1 MVTKQATGLYGGRTA
16 DERRAERRRRLLE
29 AGLEVMASSGWA
41 ATTVREIC
49 KTAGLNTRYFYEC
62 FDGLDELLVAV
73 FDWIIEDSIATAGS
87 AMAAADKD
95 SRSQVHAG
103 VVGAVAALTADPRR
117 ARVIATEAMGS
128 QRLTRRRMR
137 LTHYM
142 ALMLGAARAEF
153 DPEADPNYTAVQAEA
168 LAAGVAGTV
177 LAWLDGRL
185 RLEREELAEYTAQF
199 VDQAMF
205 TPLPVHNSIEH

>member
-1 MVTKQATGLYGGRTA
+1 GEGRRVGGWEGLAAARMHPAGAAMGAGDKDCGSTAPAGVAGGVTGL
-16 DERRAERRRRLLE
+16 
-29 AGLEVMASSGWA
+29 
-41 ATTVREIC
+41 
-49 KTAGLNTRYFYEC
+49 
-62 FDGLDELLVAV
+62 
-73 FDWIIEDSIATAGS
+73 
-87 AMAAADKD
+87 
-95 SRSQVHAG
+95 H
-103 VVGAVAALTADPRR
+103 ADPRR
-117 ARVIATEAMGS
+117 ARGIVTEAMGS

-205 TPLPVHNSIEH
+205 TPLPVYNSVEH

>member
-1 MVTKQATGLYGGRTA
+1 
-16 DERRAERRRRLLE
+16 
-29 AGLEVMASSGWA
+29 MASSGWA

-87 AMAAADKD
+87 AMAAAEKD

-103 VVGAVAALTADPRR
+103 VVGAVTALTADPRR

-137 LTHYM
+137 LTHTTW
-142 ALMLGAARAEF
+142 R
-153 DPEADPNYTAVQAEA
+153 
-168 LAAGVAGTV
+168 
-177 LAWLDGRL
+177 
-185 RLEREELAEYTAQF
+185 
-199 VDQAMF
+199 
-205 TPLPVHNSIEH
+205 

>member
-1 MVTKQATGLYGGRTA
+1 
-16 DERRAERRRRLLE
+16 
-29 AGLEVMASSGWA
+29 
-41 ATTVREIC
+41 
-49 KTAGLNTRYFYEC
+49 
-62 FDGLDELLVAV
+62 
-73 FDWIIEDSIATAGS
+73 
-87 AMAAADKD
+87 MAAADKD

-103 VVGAVAALTADPRR
+103 VVGAVTALTADPRR

-128 QRLTRRRMR
+128 QRLTCRRMR

-153 DPEADPNYTAVQAEA
+153 DPEADPSYTAVQAEA

-205 TPLPVHNSIEH
+205 TPLPVHNSVEH

>member
-1 MVTKQATGLYGGRTA
+1 M
-16 DERRAERRRRLLE
+16 
-29 AGLEVMASSGWA
+29 AGSGWA

-73 FDWIIEDSIATAGS
+73 FDWIIEESIATAGASMAS
-87 AMAAADKD
+87 AGNDARA
-95 SRSQVHAG
+95 QVNAG
-103 VVGAVAALTADPRR
+103 VIGAVTALTADPRR

-142 ALMLGAARAEF
+142 ALMLGAARAES
-153 DPEADPNYTAVQAEA
+153 DPTADPKFVAVQAEA

-185 RLEREELAEYTAQF
+185 RLEREELAQYCARF
-199 VDQAMF
+199 VDESLF
-205 TPLPVHNSIEH
+205 GSVVPVSR